1 MTAKQKNK
9 FAKIVLMALGFL
21 LLFMGV
27 TTFIYPQIMTR
38 YGLVTESLHARL
50 TISAIIGGSEIG
62 LGLFMLLGNKVK
74 ASISV
79 RLWTGLSIFCGI
91 VVARVISLSVAKGPI
106 PDMIYRELL
115 AESIVIILLF
125 LALRTQRRSESPDH

>member
-9 FAKIVLMALGFL
+9 FAKIVLMALGCL

-27 TTFIYPQIMTR
+27 TTFIHPQIMTR

-50 TISAIIGGSEIG
+50 TISALIGGSEIG
-62 LGLFMLLGNKVK
+62 LGLFMLLGNKVQ
-74 ASISV
+74 ASISI
-79 RLWTGLSIFCGI
+79 RLWMGLSIFCGI
-91 VVARVISLSVAKGPI
+91 VVARVISLIFAKGPI

-115 AESIVIILLF
+115 AESIVILLLF
-125 LALRTQRRSESPDH
+125 LALRTQRRSASPDH